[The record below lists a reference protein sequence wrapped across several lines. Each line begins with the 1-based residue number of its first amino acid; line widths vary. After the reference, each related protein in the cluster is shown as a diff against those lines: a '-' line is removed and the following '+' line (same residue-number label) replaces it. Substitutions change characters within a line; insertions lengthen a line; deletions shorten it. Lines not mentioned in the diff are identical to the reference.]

1 MNIDVP
7 ESGMNFT
14 PHPVGPAE
22 GIIAHVTD
30 LGVEDKNPFDPAKDP
45 RHRVIFRLQSFTLRE
60 DGSPYLVNI
69 YSSISRWPTSGF
81 VIVRNALAGRTLTPA
96 ELGTFDTNSV
106 VGVRVTG
113 IVTHKEKKGGGE
125 PYAQVDPA
133 SLYRHKDQTIGEIWP
148 DWDFE
153 TMDAKDLERMG
164 APRDVSF
171 SSAGG
176 QAQGGQPA
184 AGSTGEDDLP
194 F

>member
-1 MNIDVP
+1 MNINVP
-7 ESGMNFT
+7 ELGIDFK

-30 LGVEDKNPFDPAKDP
+30 LGVEDKNPFDPSKEP
-45 RHRVIFRLQSFTLRE
+45 RHRVIFRFQSLKLRE

-69 YSSISRWPTSGF
+69 YSSVSRWATSGF
-81 VIVRNALAGRTLTPA
+81 VVVRNNLAGRTLTPD
-96 ELGTFDTNSV
+96 ELATFDTNSV
-106 VGVRVTG
+106 VGVRCTG
-113 IVTHKEKKGGGE
+113 IVTHKQKQGGGDA
-125 PYAQVDPA
+125 YAQIDPA
-133 SLYRHKDQTIGEIWP
+133 SLYRHQDQTIGEIWSG
-148 DWDFE
+148 WDFE

-176 QAQGGQPA
+176 QAQGGQAA
-184 AGSTGEDDLP
+184 AGSTGKDDLP